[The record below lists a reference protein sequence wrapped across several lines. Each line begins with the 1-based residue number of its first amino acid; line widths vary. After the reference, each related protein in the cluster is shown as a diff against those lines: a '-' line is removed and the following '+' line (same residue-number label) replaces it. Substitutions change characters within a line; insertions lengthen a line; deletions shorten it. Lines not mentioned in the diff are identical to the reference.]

1 MPNRPTAFL
10 AFILLIAFGP
20 FALAQS
26 DSAQT
31 RMPPLTVPLPAE
43 LQNQEAIMLKI
54 DLEPGQA
61 SQPHRHNA
69 HVLVYVL
76 SGEIEMSVNHGEVVR
91 LGPGETF
98 VEMPSDVHSVSRN
111 ASNSEN
117 ASFLVVMIKEAG
129 AAISMPAN

>member
-1 MPNRPTAFL
+1 MLSRPIAYL
-10 AFILLIAFGP
+10 SLILFSFFSP
-20 FALAQS
+20 VALSQS
-26 DSAQT
+26 DAVEA

-43 LQNQEAIMLKI
+43 LRNQEAIMLKI

-76 SGEIEMSVNHGEVVR
+76 SGEIEMSVNDGEVLQ

-98 VEMPSDVHSVSRN
+98 VETPSDVHSVSRN
-111 ASNSEN
+111 ASDSEN

-129 AAISMPAN
+129 AAITVPAN

>member
-1 MPNRPTAFL
+1 
-10 AFILLIAFGP
+10 
-20 FALAQS
+20 
-26 DSAQT
+26 
-31 RMPPLTVPLPAE
+31 MPPITVPLPPE
-43 LQNQEAIMLKI
+43 LLDQEAIMLKV

-76 SGEIEMSVNHGEVVR
+76 SGEIEMSVNNGEVLR

-98 VEMPSDVHSVSRN
+98 VETPSDVHSVSRN
-111 ASNSEN
+111 ASDSED

-129 AAISMPAN
+129 AAVTVPVN